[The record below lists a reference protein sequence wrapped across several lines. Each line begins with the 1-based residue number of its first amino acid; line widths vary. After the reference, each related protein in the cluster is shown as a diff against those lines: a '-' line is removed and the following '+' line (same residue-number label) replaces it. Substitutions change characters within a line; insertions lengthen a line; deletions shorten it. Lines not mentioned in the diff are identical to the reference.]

1 MCPSVGEWMRKEG
14 VCVCVC
20 VRRGGEREEG
30 LLFSHKK

>member
-20 VRRGGEREEG
+20 EKGGRERGGTIIQ
-30 LLFSHKK
+30 S